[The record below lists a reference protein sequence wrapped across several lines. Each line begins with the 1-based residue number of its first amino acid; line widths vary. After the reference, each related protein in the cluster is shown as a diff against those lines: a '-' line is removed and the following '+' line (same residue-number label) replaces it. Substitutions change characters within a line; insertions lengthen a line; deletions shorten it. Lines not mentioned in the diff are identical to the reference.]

1 MTLILDR
8 YPLEYRSEI
17 VQPVLTAVAGGS
29 SVCIA
34 GLAGVG
40 KSNLT
45 KFLAQSA
52 VLGHYLP
59 QSIAQEMHVLV
70 VHCRPGTQASSSFY
84 AAMLN
89 ELQTV
94 AETVRYSL
102 PIPQQTV
109 TAYDVRKA
117 IKHLCE
123 QARQRIVFVL
133 DEFECLIQHQPLEFF
148 EELRNLRDEVRTT
161 NRFAYVTITHRLPHR
176 VQGNQRFENSK
187 LFDLLRSNIYAL
199 GPYSPPDALGM
210 LNALAAAQDMTV
222 ERDYLL
228 RIGEAAGGH
237 SGIMRAVFE
246 TIRTECKGN
255 FAVPSPR
262 LKHFAV
268 EHRTVR
274 DASDYL
280 WLHLHSSERRALRQ
294 LAAGQLPEPWLLD
307 FLYKRGLITNT
318 ETPNFFAPVFGAY
331 MRSKI
336 G

>member
-17 VQPVLTAVAGGS
+17 VEPVLTAVAGGS
-29 SVCIA
+29 SVCVV

-40 KSNLT
+40 KSNLF

-52 VLGHYLP
+52 VLEHYLP

-70 VHCRPGTQASSSFY
+70 VQCRPGTQASANVY
-84 AAMLN
+84 AAMLD
-89 ELQTV
+89 ELQPV
-94 AETVRYSL
+94 AEKAQYSL
-102 PIPQQTV
+102 PILRQAA

-117 IKHLCE
+117 VKYLCE
-123 QARQRIVFVL
+123 TARQRIVFVL

-176 VQGNQRFENSK
+176 VVGNQRFENSK
-187 LFDLLRSNIYAL
+187 LFELLRSNIYAL
-199 GPYSPPDALGM
+199 GPYRQPDALSM
-210 LNALAAAQDMTV
+210 LNALAAAQNLTID
-222 ERDYLL
+222 RDYLL
-228 RIGEAAGGH
+228 RIGEVAGGH

-246 TIRTECKGN
+246 TIKTEGKAN

-262 LKHFAV
+262 LKQFAV
-268 EHRTVR
+268 EHRAVYE
-274 DASDYL
+274 ACDYL

-294 LAAGQLPEPWLLD
+294 LAAGDLPEPWLLD
-307 FLYKRGLITNT
+307 FLFKRGLITST
-318 ETPNFFAPVFGAY
+318 VTPNFFAPVFAAY
-331 MRSKI
+331 VRLKST
-336 G
+336 